1 MGMSQQTPPP
11 SARNPLF
18 RLDTYRVADD
28 VLRQVA
34 KLSAGWS
41 GWADLAN
48 QARRAAQSVLL
59 NIAEGA
65 GCKPGSGLRRR
76 SYEIARGSAYE
87 VAAALDAAAGLE
99 LSPAE
104 ALAAAQREAG
114 RLCGMLAGLLASEAK
129 R

>member
-1 MGMSQQTPPP
+1 MNQQTPPP
-11 SARNPLF
+11 SAGSCSPLF
-18 RLDTYRVADD
+18 RLDAYRVAHD

-34 KLSAGWS
+34 TLSSGWS

-48 QARRAAQSVLL
+48 QAKRAASSVLL

-65 GCKPGSGLRRR
+65 GCKPGSGMRRR

-87 VAAALDAAAGLE
+87 VSAALDAAAAME

-104 ALAAAQREAG
+104 EIAEAQRAVT
-114 RLCGMLAGLLASEAK
+114 RLCGQIAGLIAAEA
-129 R
+129 RR

>member
-1 MGMSQQTPPP
+1 M
-11 SARNPLF
+11 
-18 RLDTYRVADD
+18 
-28 VLRQVA
+28 LRQVA
-34 KLSAGWS
+34 TLSSGWS

-48 QARRAAQSVLL
+48 QAKRASSSVLL

-65 GCKPGSGLRRR
+65 GCKPGSGMRRR

-99 LSPAE
+99 LSPAAE
-104 ALAAAQREAG
+104 IAEAQREAG
-114 RLCGMLAGLLASEAK
+114 RMCLLLGTLIGSEAG

>member
-1 MGMSQQTPPP
+1 MNQQTPPP
-11 SARNPLF
+11 SAGFHNPLF
-18 RLDTYRVADD
+18 RLDAYRIADD

-34 KLSAGWS
+34 RLSAGWS

-48 QARRAAQSVLL
+48 QAKRAATSVML

-65 GCKPGSGLRRR
+65 GCKPGSGMRRR

-99 LSPAE
+99 LSPAAE
-104 ALAAAQREAG
+104 VAAAQTDAGKLCARLAALIAAEA
-114 RLCGMLAGLLASEAK
+114 R